1 MNAITIPIDDETQ
14 RKLTEIC
21 ARVGWTVQDAV
32 QDFFHKA
39 IQEDSPVID
48 EMNPMYRKKNMEI
61 IRQTIHQAQEKD
73 FFRRAK
79 PTAPPDGGEKLIRV
93 TMEELEALTEA
104 MAHE

>member
-48 EMNPMYRKKNMEI
+48 EMNPIYRKKNLDFLEKS
-61 IRQTIHQAQEKD
+61 IRQAREGKV
-73 FFRRAK
+73 
-79 PTAPPDGGEKLIRV
+79 IRV
-93 TMEELEALTEA
+93 TMDGIEVADEQSCHSL
-104 MAHE
+104 

>member
-48 EMNPMYRKKNMEI
+48 EMNPIYRKKNLDFLEKS
-61 IRQTIHQAQEKD
+61 IRQAREGKV
-73 FFRRAK
+73 
-79 PTAPPDGGEKLIRV
+79 IRV
-93 TMEELEALTEA
+93 TMDGIEVADDE
-104 MAHE
+104 